1 MNYIVAASTDVGLTK
16 NTNQDSYSIQVFS
29 TPQGKLVFAVLC
41 DGMGGLAKGEL
52 ASATLVH
59 GFVRWSQ
66 TRLPELCIR
75 EITDGEIRE
84 DWVRLVTEYNEK
96 IKEYANSMGTHMGTT
111 VTAMLLTQNR
121 YYILNVGD
129 SRAYEITQQAVVLTK
144 DQTVVARE
152 VELGRLTEEQAEQD
166 PRRSVLLQ
174 CVGASPEVVPDL
186 FFGTVKLN
194 AVYMLCSD
202 GFRHKI
208 SAQEIQQELQPDR
221 MLSAEGMKVNMDVL
235 IQRVK
240 QREEGDNISVLT
252 IRSF

>member
-16 NTNQDSYSIQVFS
+16 STNQDSYSVQVFS
-29 TPQGKLVFAVLC
+29 TPQGKMVFAVLC

-52 ASATLVH
+52 ASASLVH

-66 TRLPELCIR
+66 TRLPELCTR

-96 IKEYANSMGTHMGTT
+96 IKAYASSMGTNMGTT
-111 VTAMLLTQNR
+111 VTAMLLTQDR

-152 VELGRLTEEQAEQD
+152 VELGLLTEEQAEQD

-174 CVGASPEVVPDL
+174 CVGASPEVIPDL
-186 FFGTVKLN
+186 FFGTVKRD

-208 SAQEIQQELQPDR
+208 SAQEIQQALQPSV
-221 MLSAEGMKVNMDVL
+221 MLSAEGMKANMDAL
-235 IQRVK
+235 IERVK
-240 QREEGDNISVLT
+240 QREERDNISVLT

>member
-16 NTNQDSYSIQVFS
+16 STNQDSYSVQVFS
-29 TPQGKLVFAVLC
+29 TPQGKMVFAVLC

-52 ASATLVH
+52 ASASLVH

-66 TRLPELCIR
+66 TRLPELCTR

-96 IKEYANSMGTHMGTT
+96 IKAYASSMGTNMGTT
-111 VTAMLLTQNR
+111 VTAMLLTQDR

-144 DQTVVARE
+144 DRARE
-152 VELGRLTEEQAEQD
+152 VELGLLTEEQAEQD

-174 CVGASPEVVPDL
+174 CVGASPEVIPDL
-186 FFGTVKLN
+186 FFGTVKRD
-194 AVYMLCSD
+194 AVYLLCSD

-208 SAQEIQQELQPDR
+208 SAQEIQQALQPST
-221 MLSAEGMKVNMDVL
+221 MLSAEGMKANMDAL
-235 IQRVK
+235 IERVK
-240 QREEGDNISVLT
+240 QREERDNISVLT